1 VITEEKQ
8 RDKTENFHNALIQ
21 HGPLNKRIYL
31 MKLGDA
37 QPESLIPA
45 MQHLAEKNAYTKIFA
60 KVAKKDSGKFMENG
74 YEKEAEIPGF
84 YNGEEAGLF
93 LAKYLSEQRRSEKDI
108 EDIEKVMELSQER
121 IRRGGVSPFLPGDV
135 TLRWCIPDDAEEMSR
150 IYKKV
155 FDSYPF
161 PIDNPDYLIE
171 TMREH
176 NVYFGIEIEGKLVS
190 LASSEMD
197 KTAENVEM
205 TDFATLPE
213 YRGRSFAVRLLKY
226 MESQMKTHGI
236 KTAYTIARAVSA
248 GMNIT
253 FAKSGYH
260 YAGRLKN
267 NTNISGNI
275 ESMNVW
281 YKNL

>member
-1 VITEEKQ
+1 MTEEKQ
-8 RDKTENFHNALIQ
+8 RDKTENFHDALIQ
-21 HGPLNKRIYL
+21 HGPLSQRIYL

-37 QPESLIPA
+37 EPESLIPA
-45 MQHLAEKNAYTKIFA
+45 MQELAEKNAYTKIFA
-60 KVAKKDSGKFMENG
+60 KVAKKDAEKFLNSG

-84 YNGEEAGLF
+84 YNGKDAGMF
-93 LAKYLSEQRRSEKDI
+93 LAKYLSDQRRNEKDI
-108 EDIEKVMELSQER
+108 EDIEKVMELAQEK
-121 IRRGGVSPFLPGDV
+121 IRGGVTPFLPGDV
-135 TLRWCIPDDAEEMSR
+135 ILRWCIPEDAEVMSQ

-176 NVYFGIEIEGKLVS
+176 IVYFGIEIEGKLVS

-260 YAGRLKN
+260 YAGRLKS
-267 NTNISGNI
+267 NTNISGSI